1 MKPELAIACLI
12 EDYVNNQN
20 YLTSLTSII
29 QSGIMSGRRRHH
41 RRKISRPWR
50 TSYVSHFECEVHSC
64 SVKLQE
70 IMEAQGVG
78 GWVLLNNAS

>member
-1 MKPELAIACLI
+1 MLQKI

-29 QSGIMSGRRRHH
+29 QSGIMSVEDDITEE
-41 RRKISRPWR
+41 KLAAPWR

-64 SVKLQE
+64 FVKVQD
-70 IMEAQGVG
+70 IMEAQVVA
-78 GWVLLNNAS
+78 GWLLLNYAS